1 MGRVLPLDRPVPGL
15 VWFLSVPGTW
25 EKSKD
30 QEIFGEEQS
39 LESPAL
45 APSFR
50 GAEGLVT
57 PPSPP
62 GATGDARVS
71 VQPQG
76 AHAPTYLRRGAVGG
90 GAFSSSSPQRSKT
103 PANPR
108 STCLGKEGSRTV
120 SRISSVARALPIFT
134 CGQGRLGFAAGD
146 SVPRLGQNSRMKKP
160 QEEGRGDAKYPD
172 RGVSV
177 KGRAER

>member
-45 APSFR
+45 VPSFR

-62 GATGDARVS
+62 VATGDARVS

-76 AHAPTYLRRGAVGG
+76 AHAPTYLGAGEVRWVHFLRNGVL
-90 GAFSSSSPQRSKT
+90 PSKKG
-103 PANPR
+103 PPR
-108 STCLGKEGSRTV
+108 EN
-120 SRISSVARALPIFT
+120 IP
-134 CGQGRLGFAAGD
+134 
-146 SVPRLGQNSRMKKP
+146 
-160 QEEGRGDAKYPD
+160 
-172 RGVSV
+172 
-177 KGRAER
+177 